1 MRVLISADMEG
12 TCGVVSWAQVTPP
25 DSAARQGIPAALNEY
40 EWARRMMVSEVNA
53 AIQGALIAGAKE
65 VYVNEAHDGMRNI
78 YPEELHPS
86 AFLIT
91 GAHKPLSMMQG
102 IDETDIQAVVY
113 TGYHAKAG
121 TPGGVLAH
129 TYTGFVR
136 DLRIGNVSV
145 GEYGLNAAVAG
156 HFGVPVVAISGDD
169 KAVVQARSLLGE
181 SLAGVVTKRG
191 LSTTA
196 AVHRHPAKAREAITN
211 AVREGVVRRGEA
223 RLYRLEPG
231 TPVEVTV
238 DSAQRAD
245 LGMLV
250 PGVRRSGDTALAF
263 AVDDGLELMRLWRLL
278 LNLLMNREP
287 V

>member
-25 DSAARQGIPAALNEY
+25 DVAARQGVPAAPSEY

-53 AIQGALIAGAKE
+53 AIQGALVAGAKE
-65 VYVNEAHDGMRNI
+65 IYVNEAHDGMRNL
-78 YPEELHPS
+78 YPDDLHPA

-102 IDETDIQAVVY
+102 IDESDIQAVVY

-238 DSAQRAD
+238 DSPQRAD

-278 LNLLMNREP
+278 LNLLMSREP

>member
-1 MRVLISADMEG
+1 MKVLISADMEG
-12 TCGVVSWAQVTPP
+12 TCGVVSQAQITPP
-25 DSAARQGIPAALNEY
+25 DIAARRGIPAAPNEY
-40 EWARRMMVSEVNA
+40 EWARRMMTGEVNA

-65 VYVNEAHDGMRNI
+65 VYVNEAHDGMRNLQ
-78 YPEELHPS
+78 PEELHPS

-91 GAHKPLSMMQG
+91 GSHKPLSMMQG
-102 IDETDIQAVVY
+102 IDETDVQAVVY

-129 TYTGFVR
+129 TYSGFVR

-156 HFGVPVVAISGDD
+156 HFGVPVVAIVGDD
-169 KAVVQARSLLGE
+169 KAVVQARALLGE
-181 SLAGVVTKRG
+181 ALAGVVTKRG

-223 RLYRLEPG
+223 KLYRLEPG

-238 DSAQRAD
+238 DSPERAD

-250 PGVRRSGDTALAF
+250 PGVRRSGDTSLAF
-263 AVDDGLELMRLWRLL
+263 AVEDGLELMRLWRLL
-278 LNLLMNREP
+278 LNLMMNRQP